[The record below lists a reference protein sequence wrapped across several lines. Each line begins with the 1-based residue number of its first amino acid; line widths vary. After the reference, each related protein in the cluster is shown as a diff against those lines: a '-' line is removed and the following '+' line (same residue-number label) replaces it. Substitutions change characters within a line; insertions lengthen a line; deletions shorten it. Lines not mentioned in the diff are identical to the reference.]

1 MLAVAANIQSPAS
14 LPAPPALLHTPGP
27 YNPGATVST
36 TVAAKILSL
45 KFIEMSEVG
54 ADDLNPTGRPA
65 PPRLPVSDIS
75 VWVEKFSTM
84 AAIMVQRFPEKAP
97 ELFAYQALIVRC
109 ERNYRASQWIAY
121 DRAFRREALAAH
133 DLNWSLPNPRLFQ
146 EAFTGRARDIPR
158 CNLCLNDD
166 HTTESCPTNPQRA
179 FGYLPPPSSNP
190 PPPPPSYWGRAAQ
203 PPRDSRRQSQELCHR
218 WNNGLCRVA
227 DSRCRFTHACRECR
241 GSHRAINCP
250 RANPHNGRDRSPGPR
265 PQGPGYRRY

>member
-1 MLAVAANIQSPAS
+1 MLICPAPAGDIAPPGAPPRQGPIHSLVPPDPTLPVTGTPAGALPLFTPDRGLPSGLDLLAVAANIQSPAS
-14 LPAPPALLHTPGP
+14 PPALLHTPGP

-218 WNNGLCRVA
+218 
-227 DSRCRFTHACRECR
+227 
-241 GSHRAINCP
+241 
-250 RANPHNGRDRSPGPR
+250 
-265 PQGPGYRRY
+265 